1 MVQSNL
7 RRMASREGVLR
18 VALVWSLLLGAPFPA
33 LAQSAGPSLIDL
45 ADMSLEELLR
55 IEVTTASKKPESLLD
70 APAIMLVLTESDIN
84 AYGGR
89 SLVEILDRTTSVFF
103 MGNQE
108 NLQGALTMRGDATLG
123 ANNHILVLVN
133 GRPIQES
140 THGGMIHPFL
150 RSFPLASV
158 KQIEIVRGPGSV
170 LYGTNAYVGV
180 INVITKTWDSSG
192 VAGVSYGAFDT
203 GTASAAGGKTI
214 GRLHVSGGINFS
226 HDTGWNFN
234 ATDSIDEGKAI
245 ATTRNVPWFDRKVG
259 ANLNATYGRV
269 NLDVFYAH
277 SESPHLSNSSATTS
291 WARYG
296 TSRATQA
303 MVDLG
308 YTRKLSTR
316 WTSSL
321 HGTYN
326 HFLDHADFGEIGHR
340 ITQSN
345 NYLLEW
351 ANNLSVSDTV
361 NTVFG
366 ANVSRRT
373 GSFYE
378 ETYLWYAVPS
388 YRRNSFTAFA
398 QADYRPMPRLKLI
411 AGGQVIKVPGFSSH
425 VSGGESGEVSQI
437 AGIAPHF
444 VGRLGAVVTMTNN
457 FGAKLLY
464 SEAFRQPSVVE
475 TDLVRFDEGDFSQEG
490 NPDLRPEEISTTDFQ
505 IYYSKDRVNAAVTLF
520 DSRQSNVIAETDDF
534 DLIQNFDRFQTRGM
548 EIEARVRPMKNVEL
562 ISAVTYQR
570 LQNDTAFDRLA
581 IPVPRFMG
589 KFGVSYRTESGLTA
603 GLHDSYFGTPRE
615 SSNVSED
622 LSDTTQYVNPTA
634 SAFHNVTL
642 SVAQRFGNLAFLPG
656 GRDLTARVH
665 VNNLL
670 NEGIYYAEYTSVNV
684 NSLPGRPGR
693 AVFVGVTVGF

>member
-1 MVQSNL
+1 MQSTG
-7 RRMASREGVLR
+7 RRLGIREGVLR
-18 VALVWSLLLGAPFPA
+18 TGFAWSLLLGTPFLA
-33 LAQSAGPSLIDL
+33 LAQSPGPSIIDL

-70 APAIMLVLTESDIN
+70 APAIMLVLTESDLD

-89 SLVEILDRTTSVFF
+89 SLVEVLDRTTSVFF

-108 NLQGALTMRGDATLG
+108 NIQSALTMRGDATLG

-158 KQIEIVRGPGSV
+158 KQIEIIRGPGSV

-180 INVITKTWDSSG
+180 INVITKAWDSSG
-192 VAGVSYGAFDT
+192 VAGVSYGSFNT
-203 GTASAAGGKTI
+203 GTVSAAGGRIVGK
-214 GRLHVSGGINFS
+214 LHVSGGINFS

-234 ATDSIDEGKAI
+234 ATDSVDEGKAVPI
-245 ATTRNVPWFDRKVG
+245 SRTAPWFDRKVG

-269 NLDVFYAH
+269 NLDVFFART
-277 SESPHLSNSSATTS
+277 EAPHLSNSSATTT
-291 WARYG
+291 WGRYG
-296 TSRATQA
+296 LSRASQA

-308 YTRKLSTR
+308 YTHKLSPR

-321 HGTYN
+321 HATYN
-326 HFLDHADFGEIGHR
+326 HFGDHADFGEIGQR
-340 ITQSN
+340 VTQSN

-351 ANNLSVSDTV
+351 ANDLSVTDTV

-366 ANVSRRT
+366 ANISKRT

-378 ETYLWYAVPS
+378 ETYDWYAVPS
-388 YRRNSFTAFA
+388 YNRNSVTAFA
-398 QADYRPMPRLKLI
+398 QADYRPIPRLKLI
-411 AGGQVIKVPGFSSH
+411 AGGQVIKVPGFSTH
-425 VSGGESGEVSQI
+425 VNGGQSAEVSRNS
-437 AGIAPHF
+437 GIAPHF
-444 VGRLGAVVTMTNN
+444 VGRLGAVVTMASN

-475 TDLVRFDEGDFSQEG
+475 TDLVRFDEGDYSQEG

-505 IYYSKDRVNAAVTLF
+505 LYYGNDRVNWAVTLF

-534 DLIQNFDRFQTRGM
+534 ELIQNFDRFQTRGI
-548 EIEARVRPMKNVEL
+548 EIEARMRPLKNVEL
-562 ISAVTYQR
+562 TSAITYQK
-570 LQNDTAFDRLA
+570 LQSDTAFDNLA

-589 KFGVSYRTESGLTA
+589 KLGVSYRTESGLTI

-634 SAFHNVTL
+634 SAFHNMTL
-642 SVAQRFGNLAFLPG
+642 SVARRFSGLAFLRG
-656 GRDLTARVH
+656 GQDLTARVH

-670 NEGIYYAEYTSVNV
+670 NEGIYYAEYTSINV

-693 AVFVGVTVGF
+693 AVFFGVTVGF

>member
-1 MVQSNL
+1 MQSTG
-7 RRMASREGVLR
+7 RRSGIREGMLR
-18 VALVWSLLLGAPFPA
+18 TGFAWSLLLGTPFFA
-33 LAQSAGPSLIDL
+33 LAQSPGPSIIDL

-70 APAIMLVLTESDIN
+70 APAIMLVLTESDLN

-89 SLVEILDRTTSVFF
+89 SLVEVLDRTTSVFF

-108 NLQGALTMRGDATLG
+108 NIQSALTMRGDATLG

-140 THGGMIHPFL
+140 TLGGMIHPFL

-158 KQIEIVRGPGSV
+158 KQIEIIRGPGSV

-180 INVITKTWDSSG
+180 INVITKIWDSSG
-192 VAGVSYGAFDT
+192 VAGVSYGSFDT
-203 GTASAAGGKTI
+203 GTVSAAGGKII
-214 GRLHVSGGINFS
+214 GKLHVSGGINFS
-226 HDTGWNFN
+226 HDSGWNFN
-234 ATDSIDEGKAI
+234 ATDSIDEGKAVP
-245 ATTRNVPWFDRKVG
+245 TTRGVPWFDRKVG

-269 NLDVFYAH
+269 NLDVFFART
-277 SESPHLSNSSATTS
+277 EAPHLSNSSATTT
-291 WARYG
+291 WGRYG
-296 TSRATQA
+296 LSRASQA
-303 MVDLG
+303 MADLG
-308 YTRKLSTR
+308 YTHKVSTR
-316 WTSSL
+316 WTSSV
-321 HGTYN
+321 HATYN
-326 HFLDHADFGEIGHR
+326 HFGDHADFGEIGHR
-340 ITQSN
+340 VTQSN

-351 ANNLSVSDTV
+351 ANDLSVTDKV

-366 ANVSRRT
+366 ANISKRT

-378 ETYLWYAVPS
+378 ETYDWYGVPS
-388 YRRNSFTAFA
+388 YNRNSVTAFA
-398 QADYRPMPRLKLI
+398 QADYRPIPRLKLI
-411 AGGQVIKVPGFSSH
+411 AGGQVIKVPGFSTH
-425 VSGGESGEVSQI
+425 VNGGQSAEASRNP
-437 AGIAPHF
+437 GIDPHF
-444 VGRLGAVVTMTNN
+444 VGRLGAVVTIARN

-475 TDLVRFDEGDFSQEG
+475 TDLVRFDEGDYSQEG
-490 NPDLRPEEISTTDFQ
+490 NPDLHPEEISTTDFQ
-505 IYYSKDRVNAAVTLF
+505 VYYSNDRVNWAVTLF

-534 DLIQNFDRFQTRGM
+534 ELIQNFDRFQTRGV
-548 EIEARVRPMKNVEL
+548 EIEARMRPLKNVEL
-562 ISAVTYQR
+562 TSAITYQK
-570 LQNDTAFDRLA
+570 LQSDTAFDKLA

-589 KFGVSYRTESGLTA
+589 KLGISYRTESGLTI

-634 SAFHNVTL
+634 SAFHNMTL
-642 SVAQRFGNLAFLPG
+642 SVARRFSGLAFLRG
-656 GRDLTARVH
+656 GQDLTARVH

-670 NEGIYYAEYTSVNV
+670 NEGIYYAEYTSINV